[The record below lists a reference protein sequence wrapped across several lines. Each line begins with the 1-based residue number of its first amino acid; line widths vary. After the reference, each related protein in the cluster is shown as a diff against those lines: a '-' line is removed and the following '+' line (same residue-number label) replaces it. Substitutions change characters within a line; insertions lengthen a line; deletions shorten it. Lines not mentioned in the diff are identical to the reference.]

1 MTHDTALAGTK
12 PAEFYVV
19 SIKKFIF
26 MCVITMGWYLVAW
39 SYLQWT
45 HYKRSTGA
53 NIWPAFRSIVGLLYV
68 FSLFSNVQRALV
80 ESGRDYEW
88 HPISRCIVLYTAWI
102 VSSFTLLVEP
112 ELILVALNAVLL
124 VASCW
129 ALVGAQKAINFLHND
144 LQGKKNHALSFVE
157 GLCAVGGGVVWVLL
171 ILIASLVVYMP
182 VE

>member
-1 MTHDTALAGTK
+1 
-12 PAEFYVV
+12 
-19 SIKKFIF
+19 